1 MQNEQLNIFFYNWWR
16 SIDRKIFITTII
28 LIFIGCLISFGAT
41 PSIAIKYGLEPY
53 YFVKKHLIFTPVA
66 FFFIF
71 FTSLFSKVGIKRFFL
86 FIFLISIFF
95 IFYSFFIGIE
105 SKGSIRW
112 VYFFGYSFQPS
123 EFLKVSFII
132 ICAWIFSS
140 KNQLKVINNQI
151 FSFILYLFVSG
162 LILYQPD
169 FSMFIIISS
178 VYFGQL
184 FINGLKW
191 KWVIACSFFFSFV
204 FFVTYFLLSNVKI
217 RIDNFFDPST
227 GDNYQISKSLQAI
240 KEGGLF
246 GKGPGMGTVK
256 DNLPDAHTD
265 FIFSVIAEEFG
276 LISCLFVIIFFI
288 YLIFKIYKR
297 VKNEKYLFVILSV
310 SGLVIQL
317 GSQIF
322 VNIGST
328 IGLIPTTG
336 TTLPF
341 ISYGGSSMIS
351 MALNIGVILALTKVN
366 YKDNIASNEKEF

>member
-86 FIFLISIFF
+86 FIFLISVFF

-246 GKGPGMGTVK
+246 GKGTGMGTVK

>member
-246 GKGPGMGTVK
+246 GKGTGMGTVK

-276 LISCLFVIIFFI
+276 LISCLFVIIFYI

-351 MALNIGVILALTKVN
+351 TALNIGVILALTRVN
-366 YKDNIASNEKEF
+366 YKDNIASDEKEF

>member
-366 YKDNIASNEKEF
+366 YKDNIASDEKEF

>member
-95 IFYSFFIGIE
+95 IFYSFFLGIE

-246 GKGPGMGTVK
+246 GKGTGMGTVK

-351 MALNIGVILALTKVN
+351 TALNIGVILALTRVN
-366 YKDNIASNEKEF
+366 YKDNIASDEKEF

>member
-28 LIFIGCLISFGAT
+28 LILIGCLISFGAT

-246 GKGPGMGTVK
+246 RKGAGMGTVK

-351 MALNIGVILALTKVN
+351 TALNIGVILALTKVN
-366 YKDNIASNEKEF
+366 YKDNIALDEKEF

>member
-246 GKGPGMGTVK
+246 GKGTGMGTVK

-351 MALNIGVILALTKVN
+351 TALNIGVILALTRVN
-366 YKDNIASNEKEF
+366 YKDNIASDEKEI

>member
-246 GKGPGMGTVK
+246 GKGTGMGTVK

-297 VKNEKYLFVILSV
+297 IKNEKYLFVILSV

-351 MALNIGVILALTKVN
+351 MALNIGVILALTRVN
-366 YKDNIASNEKEF
+366 YKDNIASDEKEF

>member
-86 FIFLISIFF
+86 FIFLISVFF

-105 SKGSIRW
+105 SKGSMRW

-140 KNQLKVINNQI
+140 KNQLKAINNQI

-191 KWVIACSFFFSFV
+191 KWIIICSFFFSFV

-246 GKGPGMGTVK
+246 GKGTGMGTVK

-351 MALNIGVILALTKVN
+351 TALNIGVILALTRVN
-366 YKDNIASNEKEF
+366 YKDNIASDEKEF

>member
-204 FFVTYFLLSNVKI
+204 FFVDLQVQYFHREQIQSFLQLYLL
-217 RIDNFFDPST
+217 
-227 GDNYQISKSLQAI
+227 
-240 KEGGLF
+240 LF
-246 GKGPGMGTVK
+246 
-256 DNLPDAHTD
+256 L
-265 FIFSVIAEEFG
+265 
-276 LISCLFVIIFFI
+276 
-288 YLIFKIYKR
+288 
-297 VKNEKYLFVILSV
+297 
-310 SGLVIQL
+310 
-317 GSQIF
+317 
-322 VNIGST
+322 
-328 IGLIPTTG
+328 
-336 TTLPF
+336 
-341 ISYGGSSMIS
+341 
-351 MALNIGVILALTKVN
+351 
-366 YKDNIASNEKEF
+366 

>member
-86 FIFLISIFF
+86 FIFLISVFF

-105 SKGSIRW
+105 SKGSMRW

-140 KNQLKVINNQI
+140 KNQLKVINNQT

-246 GKGPGMGTVK
+246 GKGTGMGTVK

-351 MALNIGVILALTKVN
+351 TALNIGVILALTRVN
-366 YKDNIASNEKEF
+366 YKDNIASDEKEF

>member
-53 YFVKKHLIFTPVA
+53 HFVKKHLIFTPVA

-246 GKGPGMGTVK
+246 GKGTGMGTVK

>member
-86 FIFLISIFF
+86 FIFLISVFF

-105 SKGSIRW
+105 SKGSMRW
-112 VYFFGYSFQPS
+112 VYFSGYSFQPS

-151 FSFILYLFVSG
+151 FSFILYLFISG

-246 GKGPGMGTVK
+246 GKGTGMGTVK

-351 MALNIGVILALTKVN
+351 TALNIGVILALTKVN
-366 YKDNIASNEKEF
+366 YKDNIASDEKEF

>member
-86 FIFLISIFF
+86 FIFLISVFF

-246 GKGPGMGTVK
+246 GKGTGMGTVK

-317 GSQIF
+317 GFQIF

-351 MALNIGVILALTKVN
+351 TALNIGVILALTRVN
-366 YKDNIASNEKEF
+366 YKDNIASDEKEF

>member
-28 LIFIGCLISFGAT
+28 LILIGCLISFGAT

-53 YFVKKHLIFTPVA
+53 HFVKKHLIFTPVA

-86 FIFLISIFF
+86 FIFLISVFF

-105 SKGSIRW
+105 SKGSMRW

-246 GKGPGMGTVK
+246 GKGTGMGTVK

-351 MALNIGVILALTKVN
+351 TALNIGVILALTRVN
-366 YKDNIASNEKEF
+366 YKDNIASDEKEF

>member
-41 PSIAIKYGLEPY
+41 PSIAIKYDLEPY

-86 FIFLISIFF
+86 FIFLISVFF

-140 KNQLKVINNQI
+140 KNQLKAINNQI

-246 GKGPGMGTVK
+246 GKGTGMGTVK

-351 MALNIGVILALTKVN
+351 TALNIGVILALTRVN
-366 YKDNIASNEKEF
+366 YKDNIASDEKEF

>member
-105 SKGSIRW
+105 SKGSMRW

-246 GKGPGMGTVK
+246 GKGTGMGTVK

-351 MALNIGVILALTKVN
+351 TALNIGVILALTRVN
-366 YKDNIASNEKEF
+366 YKDNIASDEKEF

>member
-246 GKGPGMGTVK
+246 GKGTGMGTVK

>member
-53 YFVKKHLIFTPVA
+53 HFVKKHLIFTPVA

-246 GKGPGMGTVK
+246 GKGTGMGTVK

-351 MALNIGVILALTKVN
+351 TALNIGVILALTKVN
-366 YKDNIASNEKEF
+366 YKDNIASDEKEF

>member
-86 FIFLISIFF
+86 FIFLISVFF

-246 GKGPGMGTVK
+246 GKGTGMGTVK

-351 MALNIGVILALTKVN
+351 TALNIGVILALTKVN

>member
-66 FFFIF
+66 LFFIF

-112 VYFFGYSFQPS
+112 VYLFGYSFQPS

-140 KNQLKVINNQI
+140 KNQLKVINNQT

-246 GKGPGMGTVK
+246 GKGTGMGTVK

-351 MALNIGVILALTKVN
+351 TALNIGVILALTRVN
-366 YKDNIASNEKEF
+366 YKDNIASDEKEF

>member
-105 SKGSIRW
+105 SKGSMRW
-112 VYFFGYSFQPS
+112 FYFFGYSFQPS

-246 GKGPGMGTVK
+246 GKGTGMGTVK

-351 MALNIGVILALTKVN
+351 TALNIGVILALTRVN
-366 YKDNIASNEKEF
+366 YKDNIASDEKEF

>member
-53 YFVKKHLIFTPVA
+53 HFVKKHLIFTPVA

-140 KNQLKVINNQI
+140 KNQLKVINNQT

-246 GKGPGMGTVK
+246 GKGTGMGTVK

-351 MALNIGVILALTKVN
+351 TALNIGVILALTRVN
-366 YKDNIASNEKEF
+366 YKNNIASDEKEF